1 MTTTADHGARPVP
14 LANALPT
21 FAAVTAVDGPDSLHP
36 IELPAPIP
44 TLPDEHGAI
53 HGLAR
58 LPIRPAAVVPVV
70 GCEGGAGRT
79 TVTRQL
85 AEMFRELR
93 GEHAFVVDAVPMW
106 GGMTA
111 CADQRGECSAA
122 DVATMPWPVSRDEL
136 VRSLASARG
145 VPILPSPAPTR
156 GVVCD
161 PVRLLAAVQ
170 RLASIAPMTFVD
182 TVADVGASPTRD
194 LVSDPSSTVIWVA
207 SATRSGV
214 WGIAEALVYF
224 QALGA
229 EQITARSIAAVVGG
243 RRRWPGEAAVAEA
256 QLAGLGVATLRI
268 PHSRTPLADGRCRTA
283 AERLL
288 AAVVTRS
295 G

>member
-1 MTTTADHGARPVP
+1 MTTTTDHGARPVP
-14 LANALPT
+14 LPNALPT
-21 FAAVTAVDGPDSLHP
+21 FAAVTAVDGQDNLHP

-44 TLPDEHGAI
+44 ALPDDHGAI

-79 TVTRQL
+79 TVTRLL
-85 AEMFRELR
+85 AEMFREIR

-111 CADQRGECSAA
+111 SADQRGEYSAA
-122 DVATMPWPVSRDEL
+122 DVAAMPWPVSREEL

-156 GVVCD
+156 GLVCD
-161 PVRLLAAVQ
+161 PVDLLAAVE

-182 TVADVGASPTRD
+182 TVADVASSPSRD
-194 LVSDPSSTVIWVA
+194 LVSDPSSTVVWVA

-224 QALGA
+224 RALGA
-229 EQITARSIAAVVGG
+229 EQIARRSIAAVVGG
-243 RRRWPGEAAVAEA
+243 RRRWPADAAAAEA
-256 QLAGLGVATLRI
+256 QLAGLGVATVRI
-268 PHSRTPLADGRCRTA
+268 PHSRTPLADARCRNA